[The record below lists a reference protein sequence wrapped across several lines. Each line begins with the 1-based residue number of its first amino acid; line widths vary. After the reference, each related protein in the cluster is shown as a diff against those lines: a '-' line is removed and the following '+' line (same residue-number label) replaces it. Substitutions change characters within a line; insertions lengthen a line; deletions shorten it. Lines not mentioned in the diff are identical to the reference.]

1 MEADY
6 LLIFSTCPDKAT
18 ADSIAQALI
27 NAKLAACVQISQ
39 PIVSVYYWD
48 NQVCQSQEVQL
59 QIKCRALHYQAIE
72 QLQIKC
78 RALHYQAI
86 EQLVI
91 QLHPYEV
98 PELIATPITHGLAP
112 YLTWIKETTQS

>member
-48 NQVCQSQEVQL
+48 NQVCQSQE
-59 QIKCRALHYQAIE
+59 I

>member
-1 MEADY
+1 MKADY

-18 ADSIAQALI
+18 ADIIAHALI

-39 PIVSVYYWD
+39 PITSVYDWD

-59 QIKCRALHYQAIE
+59 QIKCL
-72 QLQIKC
+72 
-78 RALHYQAI
+78 ALHYQAI

-91 QLHPYEV
+91 QLHPYAV
-98 PELIATPITHGLAP
+98 PELIAAPICHGLAP